1 MLTTAWYSSFL
12 SAFNSACILGYCSV
26 WRMMSE
32 MFCAR
37 RTSALGSPIL
47 AVSGSAASKKTEDIL
62 KSLARPGHE
71 GVSFSP
77 CPLLKRCAEESCQG
91 PGSSWD
97 LLLPWTYPPEVVTAP
112 PITCDSI
119 FSPVLGWNLTK
130 SCRNSSG
137 LGNWARKCSGQKDL
151 DQTGKNAFFSQH
163 LETQS
168 IWKFHL
174 FVYVC
179 LCVRYKLKVL
189 TFIQASFASIWILT
203 NSKAVSSLC
212 WLEREAA
219 MTHWSSH
226 GDFTH
231 LP

>member
-1 MLTTAWYSSFL
+1 MHTW
-12 SAFNSACILGYCSV
+12 ILFCVKDDERCSV
-26 WRMMSE
+26 PGEPVLWVVPSLL
-32 MFCAR
+32 
-37 RTSALGSPIL
+37 SLGQQQATKL
-47 AVSGSAASKKTEDIL
+47 TDIL

-97 LLLPWTYPPEVVTAP
+97 LLLPWTYPPEVVTAL

-119 FSPVLGWNLTK
+119 LSPVLGWNLTK

-137 LGNWARKCSGQKDL
+137 LGNWARKCSGQKG
-151 DQTGKNAFFSQH
+151 QTGKNAFFSQH

-179 LCVRYKLKVL
+179 LCVRYKQKVL
-189 TFIQASFASIWILT
+189 TFVQASFASTWILT
-203 NSKAVSSLC
+203 NSKAVSSPC